1 MSYVF
6 MMRQRYLHR
15 FLYCVFC
22 LISGVIVCA
31 VGSVPGFA
39 LDIKIS
45 RADADSVFARMQGLL
60 LQRDRLLES
69 RNEKIVSLKRYA
81 HANPSSESM
90 RAVGEAYDGVVMDSA
105 IMYYERSVH
114 DFPDYVGA
122 AAMAELAVLFSKSGR
137 YADAEEMFHRGG
149 MRERTVE
156 EAMAYYDA
164 GGRMY
169 RTMER
174 FFRKVPEKAA
184 HYSREAERC
193 RRALLDAVDDDGRD
207 NPLYRLALGEEY
219 MAHGDYQKAGALLID
234 VFESESQG
242 SSLRS
247 RAAYLLSELM
257 GKMSDRVASA
267 YYLLK
272 AVNNDLIAGDSGP
285 EGLCRVGALMARGG
299 AVHEAA
305 RYYEIAF
312 DGALRSGNVVN
323 ILEAAAY
330 MPAVIVSYHEKTA
343 DGRGG
348 WWILAGVI
356 AVLSMAVIAIAWRWR
371 HAVRNGR
378 KSNESLMRINQTREL
393 YLNRF
398 MGLCAVYV
406 ERLSRFAMFVDRKIS
421 SGKADEVSRMI
432 KSGKF
437 GNEQSGDFFTVF
449 DAAFLNLYPDFL
461 ERVNELLQPDAAIEL
476 KEGEH
481 MNTDLRILAFMR
493 LGIDDTSRIAQ
504 MLNYSVNTIYAYR
517 TRLRQRALD
526 KDAFEV
532 DVMNIRSS

>member
-6 MMRQRYLHR
+6 VMKHR
-15 FLYCVFC
+15 WLYCVCC
-22 LISGVIVCA
+22 LILGACIVGT
-31 VGSVPGFA
+31 VGTVPAFA
-39 LDIKIS
+39 TDIKIS

-60 LQRDRLLES
+60 LQRERLLES
-69 RNEKIVSLKRYA
+69 RDEKVVSLKRYA

-90 RAVGEAYDGVVMDSA
+90 RAVGEAYDGVNVDSA
-105 IMYYERSVH
+105 IRYYERAVY
-114 DFPDYVGA
+114 DFPEGKSA
-122 AAMAELAVLFSKSGR
+122 AIMAELAVLFSKSGR
-137 YADAEEMFHRGG
+137 YADAEEMFLQGRMHGQTG
-149 MRERTVE
+149 E
-156 EAMAYYDA
+156 EAMVYYDA

-169 RTMER
+169 RAMER
-174 FFRKVPEKAA
+174 FFSNVPEKA
-184 HYSREAERC
+184 SRYRKEADSC
-193 RRALLDAVDDDGRD
+193 RRALLEVVDDDGRD

-219 MAHGDYQKAGALLID
+219 MARGDYQKAGALLID

-242 SSLRS
+242 SALRS

-257 GKMSDRVASA
+257 GKMSDRDASA

-272 AVNNDLIAGDSGP
+272 AVNNDLIAGDAGSD
-285 EGLCRVGALMARGG
+285 GLCRVGALMAENGSG
-299 AVHEAA
+299 HEAG
-305 RYYEIAF
+305 RYYEMAL
-312 DGALRSGNVVN
+312 DGALKSGNVVN

-330 MPAVIVSYHEKTA
+330 MPAVIDSYHEKSA
-343 DGRGG
+343 DSRGG
-348 WWILAGVI
+348 WWIMAAVI
-356 AVLSMAVIAIAWRWR
+356 VMMSLVVIAIAWRWR
-371 HAVRNGR
+371 HAVKSGQ
-378 KSNESLMRINQTREL
+378 KSNESLSRINQTREV

-398 MGLCAVYV
+398 MELCAVYV
-406 ERLSRFAMFVDRKIS
+406 ERLSRFAMYVDRKIS

-437 GNEQSGDFFTVF
+437 GNEQSGDFFAVF

-461 ERVNELLQPDAAIEL
+461 ERVNELLQPEGAIEL

-526 KDAFEV
+526 KDTFEA